1 MKQRIRQ
8 FTALGLALLLLAA
21 MLPPAAASYDRYSGT
36 MAGDGIGIVAH
47 GVDLSSWQGE
57 NVDFARIAAQGYD
70 FVILRAGFSCTE
82 DAVFERNYAAAK
94 AAQLDVGA
102 YLYSYA
108 ATTEE
113 VLREAESCKAW
124 LAGKQLEYPVYFD
137 LEDPGVHGA
146 MSRAALTE
154 LALTFLDSLAAD
166 GWLVGLYSCRSWLEE
181 KMDTALICARYECW
195 MAQYPAGGT
204 YDNYEKYHAVY
215 GMWQYS
221 ASGEVDGIPGKADR
235 NVAFKDYPSI
245 CREYG
250 FNGYS
255 AQGQTL
261 TLQGASVP
269 RVLYRGEAFDVTGT
283 VRSADGD
290 LLRVTLGIYDEAG
303 TMLAGATAEPHA
315 ASFDL
320 TLIRQSVDMT
330 RLPDGEYTYRIMAET
345 ASTERL
351 LHASSF
357 AISAN
362 GLWLHELTLPEDLKE
377 GTGFPVSGTVTT
389 AEPMSRLTL
398 AVMDTSGN
406 AVLSAELTPNGT
418 DAELADMRL
427 NLASL
432 EKGEYFYQ
440 ATAQTPRGTQTAQTE
455 HFFVWERRDPITLRD
470 FRLNERYAPGT
481 LTGLSGTAASQN
493 SEMQLEVALLDADG
507 AQVQRVS
514 TVSPAKTVSL
524 ARFNDALRLKELPLG
539 YYVCQI
545 IATNDAGPTVLYRSG
560 FSIVRD
566 EISLCGT
573 VLPVTL
579 GRGDSFLLRG
589 AIASDQSPLRH
600 VSAVLYDARGVPV
613 RNCAAQP
620 NYTVFSLED
629 FNAGLHFSDLAAGEY
644 RLCISA
650 ENAELRK
657 ILFDDTVLVLSGAAK
672 ISWDGAPPALCGQ
685 SFSEGQLPGCTGTL
699 TADQPITTLR
709 AAVLDEEG
717 ESITAAAVETEAQT
731 LSVGLLNEQLRLA
744 ALPDGEYRL
753 QIWASCGGAE
763 ELMLSDRFSVTACR
777 HKFLRDGTQY
787 AADCTH
793 IGATCPTRCSS
804 CGGAVAQ
811 GMVSDKRAHRMNNG
825 SCTACGLAQWKS
837 FPVVPLEEM
846 LSPDERYVLAVA
858 ADDGWY
864 ALDAD
869 ARTVQFDQTKMTAT
883 AELFWSVEP
892 QENGTFVFR
901 NYRGEALHIDANG
914 LRAATGE
921 GHTALSVSGTAE
933 LSRDEFCVAFTENT
947 FCVDTEAVHLTILL
961 LNWH

>member
-8 FTALGLALLLLAA
+8 FTALVLALFLMASA
-21 MLPPAAASYDRYSGT
+21 LPPVAADYDRYSGG
-36 MAGDGIGIVAH
+36 MAGDGMGIVAH

-57 NVDFARIAAQGYD
+57 SVDFARIAAQGYA
-70 FVILRAGFSCTE
+70 FVILRAGFSTTE

-94 AAQLDVGA
+94 AAGLDVGA

-108 ATTEE
+108 ATTDE
-113 VLREAESCKAW
+113 VLREAESCKVW

-137 LEDPGVHGA
+137 LEDPEVHGG

-204 YDNYEKYHAVY
+204 YDNYESYHAAY

-221 ASGEVDGIPGKADR
+221 ASGEVDGVPGKADMD
-235 NVAFKDYPSI
+235 VAFKDYPSI

-250 FNGYS
+250 FNGYA
-255 AQGQTL
+255 AQGETL

-283 VRSADGD
+283 VRSNNGD

-303 TMLAGATAEPHA
+303 TMLTGATAEPHA
-315 ASFDL
+315 DRFDL
-320 TLIRQSVDMT
+320 SLIRQSVDMT

-345 ASTERL
+345 ANTERL

-357 AISAN
+357 AISAS

-377 GTGFPVSGTVTT
+377 GTGFPVNGTVTM
-389 AEPMSRLTL
+389 AEPMSHLSL
-398 AVMDTSGN
+398 SVMDTNGT
-406 AVLSAELTPNGT
+406 AVLSAELTPDGT
-418 DAELADMRL
+418 DADLAATRL

-432 EKGEYFYQ
+432 EKGEYYYQ
-440 ATAQTPRGTQTAQTE
+440 ITAQTARGTHTAQTE
-455 HFFVWERRDPITLRD
+455 HFYVWVRSDPITLRD
-470 FRLNERYAPGT
+470 FRLNERYAPGA
-481 LTGLSGTAASQN
+481 LTGLSGTAASQS
-493 SEMQLEVALLDADG
+493 SEMQLEVALFDADG
-507 AQVQRVS
+507 AQLQRVA

-524 ARFNDALRLKELPLG
+524 ARFNDALRLAELPLG

-579 GRGDSFLLRG
+579 GQGDSFLLRG

-629 FNAGLHFSDLAAGEY
+629 FNAGLHFSDLPAGEY
-644 RLCISA
+644 RLCITA

-657 ILFDDTVLVLSGAAK
+657 LLFDDTVRILDGAAK
-672 ISWDGAPPALCGQ
+672 IAWDGASPTLCGL

-699 TADQPITTLR
+699 TADEPITALR
-709 AAVLDEEG
+709 AAVLDEDG
-717 ESITAAAVETEAQT
+717 ETVVSATMETAEQT

-744 ALPDGEYRL
+744 ALPAGEYRL
-753 QIWASCGGAE
+753 QIWATCGGTE
-763 ELMLSDRFSVTACR
+763 ELMLSERFSVTACR
-777 HKFLRDGTQY
+777 HEFLREGTQY
-787 AADCTH
+787 GASCTRG
-793 IGATCPTRCSS
+793 GALCPTRCSS
-804 CGGAVAQ
+804 CGGAVTQ
-811 GMVSDKRAHRMNNG
+811 GTVSGKTAHRMKNG
-825 SCTACGLAQWKS
+825 VCTACGAAEWKEFS
-837 FPVVPLEEM
+837 VVPLDGA
-846 LSPDERYVLAVA
+846 LSPDERYVLAFA
-858 ADDGWY
+858 GEDGWY

-869 ARTVQFDQTKMTAT
+869 AQTVKFDETKMTAT
-883 AELFWSVEP
+883 AELFWAVKP
-892 QENGTFVFR
+892 QEDGAFVFY
-901 NYRGEALHIDANG
+901 NYRGEALHIDADG

-921 GHTALSVSGTAE
+921 GHTALSVSGAAA
-933 LSRDEFCVAFTENT
+933 LSRDEFCMDFVENT
-947 FCVDTEAVHLTILL
+947 FCVGAEAAQLTILL